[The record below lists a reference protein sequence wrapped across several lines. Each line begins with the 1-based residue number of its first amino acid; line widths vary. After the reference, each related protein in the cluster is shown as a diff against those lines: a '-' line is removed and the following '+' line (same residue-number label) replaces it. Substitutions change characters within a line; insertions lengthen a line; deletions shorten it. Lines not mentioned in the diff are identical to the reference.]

1 MSMVTTGAETWAAHT
16 HRHHAGG
23 TAWIFGPEGPTQT
36 TGPDPVTAM
45 PTIGSAQFLFWNAA
59 GAQGGGLAYPAG
71 ELTPTPTPVFP
82 AGTDPG
88 SVIAWYVET
97 GGPPNG
103 GPPGLYFD
111 ALLETEGNWIDW
123 DATNDPFTVGNGVRG
138 PQPDDDDEAYTDTGA
153 AAVSAQQFFPGTG
166 LIFDQWLVFGDHT
179 HVSPTDRWTVT
190 QDSDTSGIAF
200 AVYKHPSAVHVPRTP
215 VEGPVR
221 WFDRGDPAPRIQQ
234 ILREQSELGQI
245 ASLIDYS
252 AVIAD
257 AHTRSLVQH
266 GMYEA
271 LIATAQAQLNA
282 GAKTT
287 EGELAVH

>member
-1 MSMVTTGAETWAAHT
+1 MSMVTTGAETWTAHT

-23 TAWIFGPEGPTQT
+23 TSWIFGPDGPTET
-36 TGPDPVTAM
+36 MGPYPVTAAQS
-45 PTIGSAQFLFWNAA
+45 IGSAEFLFWNAA
-59 GAQGGGLAYPAG
+59 GAQGGGLAYPGG
-71 ELTPTPTPVFP
+71 ELSPMPTPVFP
-82 AGTDPG
+82 AGSDPG

-97 GGPPNG
+97 GRPNG

-123 DATNDPFTVGNGVRG
+123 DATNDPFTVSSGVRG
-138 PQPDDDDEAYTDTGA
+138 PQPDDDDEAYTDAGA
-153 AAVSAQQFFPGTG
+153 AAVSAQQFFPHTG

-190 QDSDTSGIAF
+190 QDADTSGIAF
-200 AVYKHPSAVHVPRTP
+200 AIYKQPSGVHGPRTP

-234 ILREQSELGQI
+234 ILREQSELRQI
-245 ASLIDYS
+245 ASLIEYS

-257 AHTRSLVQH
+257 ARTRVLVQR

-271 LIATAQAQLNA
+271 LIAAAHAHLDTGTKAI
-282 GAKTT
+282 
-287 EGELAVH
+287 EGDLAIN